1 MKRLTDDTLLARA
14 LAWTANL
21 VFRRRRLVIYSQVIL
36 FGLCVWVT
44 FRYLNFDA
52 NRDNLVGQ
60 NEKYQHAYLEYKK
73 EFPQQDE
80 LAVVVESENLE
91 KNRQFVERLG
101 AKVLAEPQYFTNVI
115 FNNDLKML
123 GSKALLF
130 VPETNLVDLR
140 DQLRDY
146 LPFVQKFGQTTNL
159 VSFFSLINKQFRTSA
174 QETNAQTESLVSA
187 LPALQR
193 ILAQANDS
201 LLRPGTPPSPGITAL
216 FDPSGSA
223 ETNIYVTYEKGR
235 IFVLSAQPITLP
247 QTNALKAAQIQNDF
261 NSDCVQELRRL
272 VNETQMEVPGV
283 NVGVTGMPVLDYDE
297 MVQSQKDTALA
308 SVVSLL
314 ICALIFIYGYNET
327 GRPIKATICLIVG
340 LGYTLA
346 FAAIAIGHL
355 NILTITFVPM
365 LVGLAID
372 FGVHLITRYEEEL
385 RHGKSRQAAMSKAMV
400 YTGQGIFTGAF
411 TTAGAFLAM
420 GLTRFKGIQE
430 MGIICGG
437 GLAICFIPMMT
448 LLPALLM
455 RGRQNLLDHQL
466 GEPRHRA
473 RIENFWLKRPWLVLA
488 SAAILCA
495 LAATQLHKVHFDYNI
510 LKLQSTSLASV
521 QTEEKL
527 IRSAGQSLL
536 YGVVVADS
544 APQAVQLER
553 QITNL
558 PAVASVETMANFLAQ
573 NPTNKLRLI
582 GEIKHEVAPLQ
593 FKEPDPGPV
602 DIPQLSLTL
611 YSFNGYCDAALNAI
625 GTNDPALSA
634 QFVSLR
640 DTIQNLR
647 RNLMAGSGR
656 DAQESEKRLR
666 MFQQAL
672 FNDLRETFEALK
684 NQDNSSGLR
693 EQDLP
698 PALRNMFIGV
708 NGKFLLQV
716 YPKKDAW
723 QRENQKEFI
732 DQLRNE
738 LGKFNMDLSGTPVQL
753 YEYTELLK
761 QSYVQAA
768 KYSLIAIILLILFH
782 FRNFSS
788 VVLSLLPVA
797 IGSVWLGGLMG
808 ALGVDLNPANIMILP
823 LIIGIGVTN
832 GIHIL
837 NRFAEEQHPSIL
849 ARSTGKA
856 VFVSGLT
863 AIAGFGSLILAKDR
877 GIHSLGVVMAA
888 GMTTCMIAALA
899 FLPSVLMLMLK
910 YMPPKKQP
918 SADNALSTLGQ
929 EEPR

>member
-1 MKRLTDDTLLARA
+1 MKRLTDDTLLARV

-21 VFRRRRLVIYSQVIL
+21 VFRHRRLVIYSQVVL
-36 FGLCVWVT
+36 FGLCVWVA
-44 FRYLNFDA
+44 FRHLNFDA

-60 NEKYQHAYLEYKK
+60 NEKYQHAYLEFKK
-73 EFPQQDE
+73 EFPQQDD
-80 LAVVVESENLE
+80 LAVVVESEDLE

-101 AKVLAEPQYFTNVI
+101 ARVLAEPQYFTNVI

-130 VPETNLVDLR
+130 VPETNLVELG
-140 DQLRDY
+140 DQMRNY

-159 VSFFSLINKQFRTSA
+159 ISFFDLINKQFRTSA
-174 QETNAQTESLVSA
+174 QGTNEQTESLVKA
-187 LPALQR
+187 LPALER
-193 ILAQANDS
+193 IISQAHDS

-223 ETNIYVTYEKGR
+223 ETNIYVTWDKGR

-247 QTNALKAAQIQNDF
+247 VTNALNAAQIQNDF
-261 NSDCVQELRRL
+261 NSECVQELRRL
-272 VNETQMEVPGV
+272 VSQTQMEVPGV

-346 FAAIAIGHL
+346 FAAVAVGHL

-420 GLTRFKGIQE
+420 GLTRFRGIQE

-437 GLAICFIPMMT
+437 GLAICFVPMMT

-455 RGRQNLLDHQL
+455 RGRQNLLDHRL
-466 GEPRHRA
+466 GEPRQRA
-473 RIENFWLKRPWLVLA
+473 RIENFWLKRPWVVLGA
-488 SAAILCA
+488 TAILCA
-495 LAATQLHKVHFDYNI
+495 LAATQLHKVRFDYNI

-527 IRSAGQSLL
+527 IHSAGQSLL
-536 YGVVVADS
+536 YGVVIADS

-558 PAVASVETMANFLAQ
+558 PAVASVETMANFLVQ

-582 GEIKHEVAPLQ
+582 GEIKHEVAPLK
-593 FKEPDPGPV
+593 FKEPDLGPV
-602 DIPQLSLTL
+602 DIPGLSLTL
-611 YSFNGYCDAALNAI
+611 YSFYGYCDAALKAI

-634 QFVSLR
+634 QFISLR
-640 DTIQNLR
+640 DTIQNFR
-647 RNLMAGSGR
+647 RDMMAGSGR
-656 DAQESEKRLR
+656 DVADSEKRLR

-672 FNDLRETFEALK
+672 FNDLRDTFDALK
-684 NQDNSSGLR
+684 NQDDSSGLR
-693 EQDLP
+693 ESDLP

-708 NGKFLLQV
+708 NGKYLLQV

-732 DQLRNE
+732 DQVRTIDPN
-738 LGKFNMDLSGTPVQL
+738 LSGTPVQL

-768 KYSLIAIILLILFH
+768 KYSLVAIILLILFH
-782 FRNFSS
+782 FRNLSS

-808 ALGVDLNPANIMILP
+808 ALRVDLNPANIMILP

-877 GIHSLGVVMAA
+877 GIHSLGIVMAA
-888 GMTTCMIAALA
+888 GMTSCMIAALA
-899 FLPSVLMLMLK
+899 FLPSLLVLMVRRA
-910 YMPPKKQP
+910 PPKKQP